1 MRKYLVTR
9 LVSGLLF
16 AAAIIVLI
24 LGIVTASVLGLSG
37 GWGPGSRVWL
47 VVPIVLI
54 TIFNTGILLVFGA
67 ILFFLTRI
75 EMDLEIARGRGKP
88 GRPRPREVAP
98 PPAPTLDRGPSA
110 PVEERAPEAAA
121 VASVAAAAVVGAVEA
136 ANAEPVLEPETAADA
151 PLVSEE
157 PLPSEGVAAE
167 PAPAAEPAADAE
179 PPVAPE
185 PAAGASETIAR
196 LPGVEIFDEGTGE
209 TPEAADVADNDGS
222 LKLPGADE
230 AARIAREMAA
240 FRPGPLV
247 PPADGAPVEPP
258 APPEGPAN

>member
-37 GWGPGSRVWL
+37 GWGPGSRVWV

-54 TIFNTGILLVFGA
+54 TIFNTVILLVFGA

-88 GRPRPREVAP
+88 GRPHARVVAP
-98 PPAPTLDRGPSA
+98 PRAPTLDRGPSA

-121 VASVAAAAVVGAVEA
+121 VASVAAAAAVGAVEA
-136 ANAEPVLEPETAADA
+136 ANAEPVLEPQTAADA

-157 PLPSEGVAAE
+157 FLPSQGVAAE
-167 PAPAAEPAADAE
+167 PAANAETA
-179 PPVAPE
+179 VAPE
-185 PAAGASETIAR
+185 PPTGASESIAR
-196 LPGVEIFDEGTGE
+196 LPGVEIFDEGTSE
-209 TPEAADVADNDGS
+209 TPESADVADNSGS
-222 LKLPGADE
+222 LKLPGTDE
-230 AARIAREMAA
+230 AARIAREMDA

-247 PPADGAPVEPP
+247 PPADDAPVEPP

>member
-110 PVEERAPEAAA
+110 PVEERAPEAAE
-121 VASVAAAAVVGAVEA
+121 VA
-136 ANAEPVLEPETAADA
+136 L
-151 PLVSEE
+151 
-157 PLPSEGVAAE
+157 
-167 PAPAAEPAADAE
+167 
-179 PPVAPE
+179 
-185 PAAGASETIAR
+185 
-196 LPGVEIFDEGTGE
+196 
-209 TPEAADVADNDGS
+209 S
-222 LKLPGADE
+222 L
-230 AARIAREMAA
+230 IHI
-240 FRPGPLV
+240 
-247 PPADGAPVEPP
+247 
-258 APPEGPAN
+258 